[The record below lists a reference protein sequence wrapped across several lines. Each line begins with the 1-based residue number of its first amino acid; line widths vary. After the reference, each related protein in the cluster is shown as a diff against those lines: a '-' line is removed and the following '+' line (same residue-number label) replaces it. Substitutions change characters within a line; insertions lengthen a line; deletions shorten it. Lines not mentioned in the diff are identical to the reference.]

1 MKVLALVSSARKLG
15 NSEILARE
23 MLKALPE
30 DWEKSVLR
38 LTDLKIDSCKACYA
52 CLPQG
57 ASCIIKDD
65 FNWFLEQIKA
75 ADALIIAA
83 PCYFLGGHT
92 MLKLLGDRMI
102 AVLNDGEQY
111 AGRKCVAAIT
121 YGVEGWDGFSREA
134 VMSFARF
141 LHLDL
146 QGVQMIQAANPG
158 EVVKAEI
165 LQETRGLAQCLIP
178 GVADNANT
186 ASVGDRETLT
196 CVSCGSSLLQVSR
209 NGKVRCPLCDC
220 RGRISSTEG
229 AVRVAFEAPRP
240 SRYSAEGMREHGER
254 LEHIKQEYMSKR
266 EELATLRKPYKEEIC
281 WIKPERLEAQK

>member
-1 MKVLALVSSARKLG
+1 MKVLALVSSARKIG

-23 MLKALPE
+23 MLKTLPD
-30 DWEKSVLR
+30 DWEKNVLR
-38 LTDLKIDSCKACYA
+38 LTDLKIDPCKACYA

-57 ASCIIKDD
+57 ASCVIQDD
-65 FNWFLEQIKA
+65 FNWFLEQVKA
-75 ADALIIAA
+75 ADAVIIAA

-111 AGRKCVAAIT
+111 AGRKCVAAVA

-134 VMSFARF
+134 VISFARF

-146 QGVQMIQAANPG
+146 QGVQMIHAANPG
-158 EVVKAEI
+158 EVVQSEV
-165 LQETRGLAQCLIP
+165 LQETRELAKLLISEECAKVDSFAA
-178 GVADNANT
+178 GEHEN
-186 ASVGDRETLT
+186 LT

-240 SRYSAEGMREHGER
+240 SRFSAEGMREHGER
-254 LEHIKQEYMSKR
+254 LEHIKQEYMAKR
-266 EELATLRKPYKEEIC
+266 EELAALRKPYKEELC
-281 WIKPERLEAQK
+281 WIKPNR

>member
-1 MKVLALVSSARKLG
+1 MKALALVSSARKIG

-23 MLKALPE
+23 MFKALPDE
-30 DWEKSVLR
+30 WEKSMLR
-38 LTDLKIDSCKACYA
+38 LTDLKIEPCKACYA

-57 ASCIIKDD
+57 ASCVIQDD

-75 ADALIIAA
+75 ADVVVIAA

-102 AVLNDGEQY
+102 AVLNEGEHY
-111 AGRKCVAAIT
+111 SGRKCVAAVA

-134 VMSFARF
+134 VISFARF

-146 QGVQMIQAANPG
+146 QGVQMIHAANPG
-158 EVVKAEI
+158 EVIQPEVLSEVR
-165 LQETRGLAQCLIP
+165 ELAKKLIP
-178 GVADNANT
+178 GSETSFSPLNV
-186 ASVGDRETLT
+186 SERENLT

-220 RGRISSTEG
+220 RGRISSAEG
-229 AVRVAFEAPRP
+229 SVRVAFEAPRP
-240 SRYSAEGMREHGER
+240 GRFSAEGMREHGER
-254 LEHIKQEYMSKR
+254 LEHIKRDYLAKR
-266 EELATLRKPYKEEIC
+266 EELAALRKPYKEEIC
-281 WIKPERLEAQK
+281 WKKP